1 MSILFSEA
9 RIGNMTL
16 KNRFVRSATW
26 ENMATED
33 GHMTEKLY
41 NIYEELAKGDV
52 GLIVTGY
59 ANIVEEEKPNAGMMG
74 IYNDSFIEEYKTLT
88 DLVHQY
94 DSKIVMQIAY
104 GGTKTTYNVGERVI
118 FAPSEVPERGTNTQG
133 TAMTKEDI
141 HDIVQAFALASKRAQ
156 DSGFDGVEIHA
167 AHTYLIN
174 QFLSPY
180 YNRREDEYGGSLEN
194 RMRFLIEI
202 YAETRKLVGHDFPI
216 LVKLTATEFFDGGLT
231 FDETRH
237 VCKKLEEI
245 GVDAIIVS
253 GNIHGKA
260 NELVG
265 ETFDGHTLQEEGYF
279 HEFGH
284 VISQDVNIPVIT
296 VGGLSAI
303 DAIENIAEN
312 TNIQFFALSRP
323 LLAEPQLVKR
333 WKEGNRAPV
342 DCERC
347 SKCRTKRG
355 NFCVVHKN
363 RNRHRATEQA

>member
-9 RIGNMTL
+9 RIGSMTL

-26 ENMATED
+26 ENMATEN
-33 GHMTEKLY
+33 GHMTDKLY
-41 NIYEELAKGDV
+41 DIYEELAKGEV

-74 IYNDSFIEEYKTLT
+74 IYNDSFIEEYKKLT
-88 DLVHQY
+88 ELVHQHG
-94 DSKIVMQIAY
+94 SKIVMQIAY

-118 FAPSEVPERGTNTQG
+118 FAPSDVPERGTNTQG
-133 TAMTKEDI
+133 KAMTKDEIDY
-141 HDIVQAFALASKRAQ
+141 IVKAFALASKRAQ
-156 DSGFDGVEIHA
+156 DAGFDGVEIHA

-180 YNRREDEYGGSLEN
+180 YNRREDEYGGGLEN
-194 RMRFLIEI
+194 RMRFLLEI
-202 YAETRKLVGHDFPI
+202 FSETRKLVGSEFPI

-231 FDETRH
+231 FDETRV
-237 VCKKLEEI
+237 VCKKLEEV

-253 GNIHGKA
+253 GNVHGKA

-265 ETFDGHTLQEEGYF
+265 ETFDGYTLQEEGYF
-279 HEFGH
+279 HEYGH

-296 VGGLSAI
+296 VGGLSEI
-303 DAIENIAEN
+303 DAIEKIAEN
-312 TNIQFFALSRP
+312 TDIQFFAVSRP
-323 LLAEPQLVKR
+323 LLAEPQLIKR

-355 NFCVVHKN
+355 NFCVVYKN
-363 RNRHRATEQA
+363 RNRRK